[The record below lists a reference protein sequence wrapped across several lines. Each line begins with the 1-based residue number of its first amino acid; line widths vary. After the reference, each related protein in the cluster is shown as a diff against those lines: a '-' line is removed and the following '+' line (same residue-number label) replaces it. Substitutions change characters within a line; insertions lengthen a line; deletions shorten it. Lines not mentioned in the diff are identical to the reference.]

1 MSESKGETKGSNSL
15 IRATIVTGALS
26 AVSIALFL
34 TPFGYIPWVAG
45 ASLTVMHVPA
55 ILGAVLEGPVAGAII
70 GGIFGVTSLI
80 KAATAPQGPID
91 VFFTNPLVS
100 VLPRI
105 LVGLLAW
112 VAFKALGRKK
122 VVLGAAAAAIVGS
135 LANSLFVL
143 GSLVLLGALPLAAAA
158 SVFVANSFVEAALA
172 AVLTVAVVAAWRGI
186 GSKSGK
192 ARLADEEKK

>member
-1 MSESKGETKGSNSL
+1 MSESKGETRGTNSL
-15 IRATIVTGALS
+15 IRTTIVTGALS

-100 VLPRI
+100 VVPRI

-112 VAFKALGRKK
+112 VAFKAIGRKK

-143 GSLVLLGALPLAAAA
+143 GALVLLGALPLAAAA

>member
-1 MSESKGETKGSNSL
+1 MSESKRETKGSSSL
-15 IRATIVTGALS
+15 IRTTIVTGALS

>member
-1 MSESKGETKGSNSL
+1 MSETKRNTKGSSSM

-34 TPFGYIPWVAG
+34 TPFGYIPWLAG

-55 ILGAVLEGPVAGAII
+55 ILGAVLEGPIAGAII
-70 GGIFGVTSLI
+70 GGIFGVTSVI

-91 VFFTNPLVS
+91 VFFTNPIVS

-105 LVGLLAW
+105 VVGLVAW
-112 VAFKALGRKK
+112 GVFRLLGRKK
-122 VVLGAAAAAIVGS
+122 AAMGAAAAAIAAS
-135 LANSLFVL
+135 LANSLLVL

-158 SVFVANSFVEAALA
+158 SVFAANSIVEAILA
-172 AVLTVAVVAAWRGI
+172 AILTASVVAAWKGI
-186 GSKSGK
+186 GSKSGR
-192 ARLADEEKK
+192 ARLAEDEEK

>member
-1 MSESKGETKGSNSL
+1 MSESKGETRGSNSL

>member
-1 MSESKGETKGSNSL
+1 MSESKRETKGSSSL
-15 IRATIVTGALS
+15 IRTTIVTGALS

-112 VAFKALGRKK
+112 VAFKAIGRKK

>member
-1 MSESKGETKGSNSL
+1 MSEFKGETRGSNSL
-15 IRATIVTGALS
+15 IRTTIVTGALS

-100 VLPRI
+100 VVPRI

-112 VAFKALGRKK
+112 VAFKAIGRKK
-122 VVLGAAAAAIVGS
+122 VALGAAAAAIIGS

-143 GSLVLLGALPLAAAA
+143 GALVLLGALPLAAAA

>member
-1 MSESKGETKGSNSL
+1 MSESKGETKGTNSL
-15 IRATIVTGALS
+15 IRTTIVTGALS

-100 VLPRI
+100 VVPRI

-112 VAFKALGRKK
+112 VAFKAIGRKK
-122 VVLGAAAAAIVGS
+122 VTLGAAAAAIIGS

-143 GSLVLLGALPLAAAA
+143 GALVLLGALPLAAAA

-172 AVLTVAVVAAWRGI
+172 AVLTVAVVMAWRGI

>member
-1 MSESKGETKGSNSL
+1 MSDSDRRTKGSSSM
-15 IRATIVTGALS
+15 IRTTIVTGALS

-55 ILGAVLEGPVAGAII
+55 ILGAVLEGPIAGAII
-70 GGIFGVTSLI
+70 GGIFGITSLI

-105 LVGLLAW
+105 IVGVVAW
-112 VAFKALGRKK
+112 AVFKLLGRKK
-122 VVLGAAAAAIVGS
+122 AVLGAAVAAIVGS
-135 LANSLFVL
+135 LANSLLVL

-158 SVFVANSFVEAALA
+158 SVFAANSIVEAILA
-172 AVLTVAVVAAWRGI
+172 AVLTAGVVAAWKGI

>member
-1 MSESKGETKGSNSL
+1 MSDSDRRTKGSSSM
-15 IRATIVTGALS
+15 IRRTIVTGALS

-105 LVGLLAW
+105 IVGLVAW
-112 VAFKALGRKK
+112 AVFRLLGRKK
-122 VVLGAAAAAIVGS
+122 AVLGAAAAAIFGS
-135 LANSLFVL
+135 LVNSLLVL

-158 SVFVANSFVEAALA
+158 SVFAANSIVEAILA
-172 AVLTVAVVAAWRGI
+172 AVLTAGVVAAWKGI

-192 ARLADEEKK
+192 ARLAAEEKK

>member
-1 MSESKGETKGSNSL
+1 MSESKRETKGSSSL
-15 IRATIVTGALS
+15 IRTTIVTGALS

-112 VAFKALGRKK
+112 VAFKAIGRKK

-135 LANSLFVL
+135 LTNSLFVL